1 MLELQTNLSAGGTG
15 GQGAA
20 PSHFGRSAN
29 HIPTRGADYAHHITT
44 RPPSPPGFS
53 DLPTDLIV
61 IHPIEMEKSEMELV
75 HFIKVLVH
83 YGLYFMF

>member
-1 MLELQTNLSAGGTG
+1 MGYQKSFISLTCAKKSRETIVLELQTNLSAGGTG

-53 DLPTDLIV
+53 DLPTDLTYI
-61 IHPIEMEKSEMELV
+61 PDPN
-75 HFIKVLVH
+75 
-83 YGLYFMF
+83 